1 MRNDHSNRFDGS
13 GVPLVAASRE
23 PAPATSG
30 ASSQSQAPSRAPG
43 NALKALL
50 EGNARWAEGKSVHPH
65 SDLAR
70 RTSVAKEGQ
79 KPFAAILSCADSR
92 VPPELLFDQGV
103 GDLFAVRV
111 AGNSIDQL
119 GLQSLEYAVNHLG
132 VETIM
137 VLGHQNCG
145 AVKGAVDMYPAAAPE
160 FLSVI
165 YQAITKAREI
175 IKPQADNLHQKEA
188 LCREAGDQHVMVG
201 IRQLHL
207 TSPFKQSIELGKLT
221 VIGGRYDLDTGRVT
235 MLVE

>member
-1 MRNDHSNRFDGS
+1 M
-13 GVPLVAASRE
+13 
-23 PAPATSG
+23 
-30 ASSQSQAPSRAPG
+30 
-43 NALKALL
+43 NALKALQ
-50 EGNARWAEGKSVHPH
+50 EGNARWAEGKPIHPR
-65 SDLAR
+65 SDFAR
-70 RTSVAKEGQ
+70 RKLVVEGQ

-111 AGNSIDQL
+111 AGNSLDQL

-160 FLSVI
+160 FLSAI
-165 YQAITKAREI
+165 YQAITKALEI
-175 IKPQADNLHQKEA
+175 IKARAGNPPEKEV
-188 LCREAGDQHVMVG
+188 LCREAADQHVMVG
-201 IRQLHL
+201 IRQLQSM
-207 TSPFKQSIELGKLT
+207 SPFKQSIELGKLK

>member
-1 MRNDHSNRFDGS
+1 MRNDHRNPSDNIVGILQS
-13 GVPLVAASRE
+13 ASSE

-30 ASSQSQAPSRAPG
+30 ASLHSATPPSSPVEV
-43 NALKALL
+43 LKALQ

-65 SDLAR
+65 SDFAR

-111 AGNSIDQL
+111 AGNSVGQL
-119 GLQSLEYAVNHLG
+119 GLQSLEYAVGHLG

-145 AVKGAVDMYPAAAPE
+145 AVKGAVDMYPARFGARVSVADLSCDITNAA
-160 FLSVI
+160 
-165 YQAITKAREI
+165 AIISTAWGQSRRKRSSMQGNRRSACHRWGPSTAIRE
-175 IKPQADNLHQKEA
+175 
-188 LCREAGDQHVMVG
+188 
-201 IRQLHL
+201 
-207 TSPFKQSIELGKLT
+207 QSLQTIDRTRPTQSHRRSL
-221 VIGGRYDLDTGRVT
+221 
-235 MLVE
+235 